1 MYNSGESSFQ
11 TEMSQ
16 NIPNSSMMM
25 LMYSATF
32 GNMSFTVQPASP
44 GEIQAGFPSV
54 PYLSLE
60 ALLYNGQMSN
70 PVVAPSNIQTGS
82 TAGVQNIQGG
92 QTITDT
98 SGNIRVSMGTNG
110 GF

>member
-1 MYNSGESSFQ
+1 MFEDGQSTYQS
-11 TEMSQ
+11 EMSQ

-32 GNMSFTVQPASP
+32 GNMGFTVQPASP
-44 GEIQAGFPSV
+44 GEVQTGFPSV

-70 PVVAPSNIQTGS
+70 PVVAPTNIQTGS
-82 TAGVQNIQGG
+82 TSGTQNVSGNL
-92 QTITDT
+92 TTTDNT
-98 SGNIRVSMGTNG
+98 GNIRVAIGNG
-110 GF
+110 SF